1 MKISLIALL
10 KAVLTDTNTIYKFRI
25 FGVAFRPKGKQVQ
38 YLTTGNGVSERK
50 INIEA
55 DMGKLM
61 EFYKQHRRLFIA
73 QKHQNTR
80 QTEKFKDMVM
90 LKFLEYCESKGIF
103 HTDGIHKKKIIIDF
117 FNTGEM
123 LNKSNE
129 TRRKYFL
136 VIAEF
141 YKKHFKVKLI
151 KEEILK

>member
-10 KAVLTDTNTIYKFRI
+10 KAVLTDTDTIYKFRI
-25 FGVAFRPKGKQVQ
+25 FGVAFRRILRKQVQ

-50 INIEA
+50 TNIEEG
-55 DMGKLM
+55 MGKLT

-90 LKFLEYCESKGIF
+90 LIFFKYCESQKIF
-103 HTDGIHKKKIIIDF
+103 HTAGINKKVIIEF

-123 LNKSNE
+123 LGKSNE

-136 VIAEF
+136 IISEF
-141 YKKHFKVKLI
+141 YKRHFKVKLI
-151 KEEILK
+151 KEGILK